1 MKSAIIRTGGKQYSV
16 SEGDV
21 VRVEKLA
28 GDPGA
33 KLIFDEVLAVFGDTP
48 KFGKPTV
55 AGAKVQ
61 GEIVTQARDRKIIV
75 FKFKRR
81 KKHRRKAGHRQS
93 YTAVRITG
101 VTA

>member
-28 GDPGA
+28 GEPGA
-33 KLIFDEVLAVFGDTP
+33 KLTFDEVLAVFGDTP

-55 AGAKVQ
+55 AGAKVE
-61 GEIVTQARDRKIIV
+61 GEIVNQARDRKIIV